1 MPWVHSLI
9 DWWQL
14 SSHWDVGHGMPAG
27 PPEWPNPGGLL
38 AQPAKLVQAVT
49 VLRSEIAHVRQDAV
63 AKVKK

>member
-1 MPWVHSLI
+1 
-9 DWWQL
+9 
-14 SSHWDVGHGMPAG
+14 MPAG